1 MPFLEEAL
9 TVLLNAEKEALRKKG
24 EARAEAEEILE
35 RARRDFQKEREARLR
50 AVREQAQAVIEVAE
64 QATGREV
71 GQIVRLGQQE
81 MDEMTRRFQTH
92 AQEVVEAVV
101 EETAEE
107 YVRRGVR

>member
-35 RARRDFQKEREARLR
+35 RARRDFQKERAVVEA
-50 AVREQAQAVIEVAE
+50 AE
-64 QATGREV
+64 QAAGTEV
-71 GQIVRLGQQE
+71 RQIVRLAQQE
-81 MDEMTRRFQTH
+81 TDEMTRRFQTH

>member
-9 TVLLNAEKEALRKKG
+9 TALLNAEKEALRKKE

-35 RARRDFQKEREARLR
+35 RARRDFQKEREVRLR
-50 AVREQAQAVIEVAE
+50 AVRKQAQAVIEVAE

-81 MDEMTRRFQTH
+81 MDEMTRRFQAH
-92 AQEVVEAVV
+92 ADEVVAAIAED
-101 EETAEE
+101 TAEE
-107 YVRRGVR
+107 YLRRSVR